1 MKRAAKEMERQQR
14 LEKKKEKRDEE
25 LRKKEEKQKKKAMKS
40 SMKLA
45 FNSTHTH
52 MQSCI
57 HAHPH
62 AHTHPHTHAH
72 TTNHS
77 ALLLRRKGQK
87 DKAAPQKKS
96 YFGSELTDI
105 TTEDNQLPVFVVRCV
120 EVIDKDG
127 LDVEGIYRLSGKQD
141 EVVELHCKFDNGVC
155 VCVCVCVRTRV

>member
-1 MKRAAKEMERQQR
+1 MNFLTVHTHTRTRT
-14 LEKKKEKRDEE
+14 
-25 LRKKEEKQKKKAMKS
+25 
-40 SMKLA
+40 LA
-45 FNSTHTH
+45 RTHTH
-52 MQSCI
+52 ARA
-57 HAHPH
+57 HARSH
-62 AHTHPHTHAH
+62 ACTHTHTLTHTHTHTH

-77 ALLLRRKGQK
+77 ALLLRQKGQK

-127 LDVEGIYRLSGKQD
+127 LDVDRIYRLSGKQD